1 MQIGSEILPVEGSDT
16 VDILLN
22 DHTVIKRLLGDLTQA
37 PDRGRR
43 SAVLERLKEALTL
56 HNATEEN
63 LVYPALA
70 EIAAEKRESAHLYHE
85 TAEADVL
92 VFQIDQLLHGGDET
106 DFRAKAAQLR
116 DAVFEHIE
124 DEESKAF
131 PALRERPEPAASQR
145 LTQSVRQFR
154 GALHFHPP
162 SS

>member
-1 MQIGSEILPVEGSDT
+1 MQTRSDVLPVRGSDT

-22 DHTVIKRLLGDLTQA
+22 DHTVIKRLLGDLTAA

-43 SAVLERLKEALTL
+43 SAVLERLKEALTI

-70 EIAAEKRESAHLYHE
+70 EMASEKRESAHLYHE

-92 VFQIDQLLHGGDET
+92 VFQIDQLLKGGDEA
-106 DFRAKAAQLR
+106 DFTAKAVQLR

-131 PALRERPEPAASQR
+131 PALRERPEPEQTQR
-145 LTQSVRQFR
+145 LTQSVREFR
-154 GALHFHPP
+154 GALHFDH
-162 SS
+162 